1 METDCCAQNGNTHA
15 HAFITFKCWFLTE
28 RNWVKS
34 CHVCAQNG
42 NTHAHAFITFKCWFL
57 TERNWVKSCHVCAQ
71 NVNTHAHAF
80 ITFKCWFLTER
91 NWVKSCHVCAQNG
104 NTHAHA
110 FITFKCW
117 FLTERNWVKIC
128 HVCLKKKSFL
138 SAGPV
143 MFFFGLV
150 FPLNIN
156 FLLCSLLPYI
166 SFVLIHMWEKTAP
179 RDVSPTCWETLDCS
193 CFRIEENSNE
203 LPSPSR

>member
-57 TERNWVKSCHVCAQ
+57 TERNWM
-71 NVNTHAHAF
+71 
-80 ITFKCWFLTER
+80 
-91 NWVKSCHVCAQNG
+91 
-104 NTHAHA
+104 
-110 FITFKCW
+110 
-117 FLTERNWVKIC
+117 KIC
-128 HVCLKKKSFL
+128 HVCLKKNPFL

-203 LPSPSR
+203 LPSSSRYSEGWPPHSLQMSFDSYKFHKTDHPWEPNRH